1 MKQMLEKALGQAAQ
15 RTYCKG
21 FAIVL
26 KINKR
31 TNKASVLL
39 WSPSFQIAAFR
50 CGDVECVGGGEE
62 VSLVH
67 GAVVVRRQVRV
78 QEGGQ
83 RVVGGAFFQAVGV
96 QVKQKVQF
104 VLDRLHLNK
113 HTKQIVS
120 YKCHDISPC
129 FPFITLPPILTHR
142 SFYFILFWRGH

>member
-1 MKQMLEKALGQAAQ
+1 MKQMLEKTLGQAAQ

-31 TNKASVLL
+31 TKKPQFC
-39 WSPSFQIAAFR
+39 SPSFQIAAFR

-62 VSLVH
+62 VSLVR

-96 QVKQKVQF
+96 QVEQKVQF

-120 YKCHDISPC
+120 YK
-129 FPFITLPPILTHR
+129 
-142 SFYFILFWRGH
+142 

>member
-26 KINKR
+26 KIKKQK
-31 TNKASVLL
+31 KASVLL
-39 WSPSFQIAAFR
+39 RSPSFQIAAFR
-50 CGDVECVGGGEE
+50 CGDVERVGGGEE
-62 VSLVH
+62 VSLVR

-96 QVKQKVQF
+96 QVEQKVQF

-120 YKCHDISPC
+120 YK
-129 FPFITLPPILTHR
+129 
-142 SFYFILFWRGH
+142 